1 MNNNESEFIDNV
13 RKAIVSGVDPNY
25 PGEFS
30 KVINSPASSTLLD
43 SISNRSV
50 EEQLELIEI
59 FKEIG
64 QPLNIETCVV
74 ESLKEAKEVIVE
86 LIRSKTPEFSHN
98 KHVILHDHPELA
110 AMQLWDK
117 FNREAVTIH
126 SSFSSDS
133 QLREKTVASF
143 IGITAP
149 QIGVAE
155 SATLVE
161 IIQSGQP
168 RSTSLVPS
176 IHVAILK
183 RENIVANLSE
193 AYALLKK
200 RSPLED
206 VIFISGPSKTADI
219 EAQLVHGA
227 HGPKEVHV
235 IIISQTEHDF
245 QNQIE

>member
-25 PGEFS
+25 PGES
-30 KVINSPASSTLLD
+30 STVINSPASSTLLD

-74 ESLKEAKEVIVE
+74 ESLRQAKEVIVE
-86 LIRSKTPEFSHN
+86 LIRSKEPEFSHN

-110 AMQLWDK
+110 ALQLWNK

-183 RENIVANLSE
+183 RENLVANLSE

-245 QNQIE
+245 QNQID

>member
-1 MNNNESEFIDNV
+1 MNNNESVFIENI
-13 RKAIVSGVDPNY
+13 RKAIASGADPND
-25 PGEFS
+25 PGES
-30 KVINSPASSTLLD
+30 SNTAKSIASSTLLD
-43 SISNRSV
+43 SISNRSI

-64 QPLNIETCVV
+64 QSLNIKTTVV
-74 ESLKEAKEVIVE
+74 ESLIEVKEVVVD
-86 LIRSKTPEFSHN
+86 LIRSKKPEFSHN
-98 KHVILHDHPELA
+98 KHVILHDHPDLA
-110 AMQLWDK
+110 AMQLWNT
-117 FNREAVTIH
+117 FNRESVTIH
-126 SSFSSDS
+126 SSIASDS
-133 QLREKTVASF
+133 QLRDKTVASF

-149 QIGVAE
+149 HLGIAE
-155 SATLVE
+155 SATVVE
-161 IIQSGQP
+161 ISEPGQP

-183 RENIVANLSE
+183 REHLVANLNE

-219 EAQLVHGA
+219 EAQLVVGA

-235 IIISQTEHDF
+235 VIVSPPEPDVQDHVE
-245 QNQIE
+245 